1 MACWNPSTSHTNR
14 GLQEWPV
21 GIPLPQIP
29 IEDFRNGL
37 LESFYLTYQYGTTR
51 IAFWNPSTSNTNRRV
66 QEWPAG
72 IHLPHLLALII
83 GLGYSFIIHSKY
95 HAKNMS
101 GHICVLWRYRIC
113 HCFYN
118 FSIVFFNCSNSVVI
132 AIFSIPMPPI

>member
-1 MACWNPSTSHTNR
+1 MIPLDIYFVPGIYEYMLLKIKNTTQYNTVKLVYKGTDGNLNMCPLWTVAPTSHTNR

-66 QEWPAG
+66 QE
-72 IHLPHLLALII
+72 
-83 GLGYSFIIHSKY
+83 
-95 HAKNMS
+95 
-101 GHICVLWRYRIC
+101 
-113 HCFYN
+113 
-118 FSIVFFNCSNSVVI
+118 
-132 AIFSIPMPPI
+132 